1 MVASLPRRRVLLEG
15 CLNLRDLGGCRAAD
29 GRQVRAGC
37 LFRSDELCALT
48 TDDLKVIASLG
59 IRVVFDLRNDLE
71 RSRRPNRLPPGIE
84 VLDRTSPGSGEGRTT
99 EEAIA
104 AGDVPD
110 RDDAYMTSVYVD
122 VLTRLAPELRI
133 LVERAAAALERP
145 LLFHCAAGKDRTG
158 VAAALLLG
166 LLGVPDETILDDYE
180 LTTAHSAPHRLAA
193 LRPVLIEHLV
203 PEERV
208 RPLFEARR
216 PVLASTLIHLDEQFG
231 GFEKYAVDV
240 LGVVPT
246 LPEQLRETL
255 LAPSNRQ
262 NMEPEQAGPAR
273 PRAPDL
279 RASQAPRQSGI
290 IRSWGPGGR
299 AAGEG

>member
-1 MVASLPRRRVLLEG
+1 MDASLPQRRVLLEG

-84 VLDRTSPGSGEGRTT
+84 VLERTSPGSGEGRKT

-110 RDDAYMTSVYVD
+110 RDDVYMTSVYVD
-122 VLTRLAPELRI
+122 MLTRLAPELRI

-180 LTTAHSAPHRLAA
+180 LTTAYSAPHRLAA
-193 LRPVLIEHLV
+193 LRPVLIEHQV

-208 RPLFEARR
+208 RPLLEARR
-216 PVLASTLIHLDEQFG
+216 PVLASTLIHLYEQFG

-246 LPEQLRETL
+246 LPEQLRENL
-255 LAPSNRQ
+255 LAPAN
-262 NMEPEQAGPAR
+262 
-273 PRAPDL
+273 
-279 RASQAPRQSGI
+279 
-290 IRSWGPGGR
+290 
-299 AAGEG
+299 

>member
-1 MVASLPRRRVLLEG
+1 M
-15 CLNLRDLGGCRAAD
+15 
-29 GRQVRAGC
+29 
-37 LFRSDELCALT
+37 
-48 TDDLKVIASLG
+48 
-59 IRVVFDLRNDLE
+59 VFDLRNDIE
-71 RSRRPNRLPPGIE
+71 RLRRPNRLPPGIE
-84 VLDRTSPGSGEGRTT
+84 VLERTSPGSSEGRTT

-133 LVERAAAALERP
+133 LVERSAAALERP

-180 LTTAHSAPHRLAA
+180 LTTAHSPPHRLAA

-216 PVLASTLIHLDEQFG
+216 PVLASTLIHLDEEFG

-255 LAPSNRQ
+255 LARRTDKTWSQ
-262 NMEPEQAGPAR
+262 NK
-273 PRAPDL
+273 PDL
-279 RASQAPRQSGI
+279 RAPCAGSESLPGAPAERDYSVLGPRWSG
-290 IRSWGPGGR
+290 SGR
-299 AAGEG
+299 RTKMRMPRYLSIHACLCG

>member
-1 MVASLPRRRVLLEG
+1 MVASLPQRRVLLEG

-84 VLDRTSPGSGEGRTT
+84 VLERTSPGSGEGRTT

-104 AGDVPD
+104 AGDIPD

-122 VLTRLAPELRI
+122 MLTRLVPELRI
-133 LVERAAAALERP
+133 LVERAAAARERP

-166 LLGVPDETILDDYE
+166 LLGVPDETILDDYD
-180 LTTAHSAPHRLAA
+180 LTTTFSAPHRLAA
-193 LRPVLIEHLV
+193 LRPVLIEHQV
-203 PEERV
+203 AEERV
-208 RPLFEARR
+208 RPLLEARR
-216 PVLASTLIHLDEQFG
+216 PVLESTLMHLYERFG

-240 LGVVPT
+240 LGVLST
-246 LPEQLRETL
+246 LPEQLREAL
-255 LAPSNRQ
+255 LVPSN
-262 NMEPEQAGPAR
+262 
-273 PRAPDL
+273 
-279 RASQAPRQSGI
+279 
-290 IRSWGPGGR
+290 
-299 AAGEG
+299 